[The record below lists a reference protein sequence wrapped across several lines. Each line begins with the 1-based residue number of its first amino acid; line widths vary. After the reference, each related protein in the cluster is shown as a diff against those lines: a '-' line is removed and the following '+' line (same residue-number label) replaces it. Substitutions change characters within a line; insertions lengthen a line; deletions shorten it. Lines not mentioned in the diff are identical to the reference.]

1 MRQNKKVIRQSSGI
15 DISMETFDVA
25 IVRLLEDFDIETVS
39 TKKFKNSQKGFES
52 FYQWAEKFKAKDV
65 EINFTMEATGVY
77 YESLAYFLNEKDE
90 TVHVVLPNKS
100 KKFAE
105 SLGLR
110 TKTDKI
116 DAKML
121 GQMGVER
128 KLRKWSPISPIFLKL
143 RSYTRERESLIHDRT
158 RAKNQLHALNH
169 SRASEQNTINRLG
182 AKIGFLDEQ
191 IEQAEHDIE
200 KLIENDTL
208 LYKKVKNVLT
218 VPGVRL
224 NTLAPIIAETNG
236 FAAIVN
242 IKQLTSY
249 AGYDIRIRESG
260 KWKGKNKISKKG
272 NSHIRAVLFF
282 PACTASIH
290 NKHLKKCHTR
300 IKEAKKIPMVA
311 NTAVQRKLLALI
323 FTLWKNDTMYIENY
337 ESTKAA

>member
-1 MRQNKKVIRQSSGI
+1 MRQNEKVIRQSLGI

-25 IVRLLEDFDIETVS
+25 IVHLFENFDIKTVS
-39 TKKFKNSQKGFES
+39 TNKFKNSQKGFES
-52 FYQWAEKFKAKDV
+52 FYQWTEKSKNKDV

-77 YESLAYFLNEKDE
+77 YENLAYFLNEKDE

-128 KLRKWSPISPIFLKL
+128 KLRKWSPISPLFLKL

-169 SRASEQNTINRLG
+169 SRASEQNTIKRLD
-182 AKIGFLDEQ
+182 AKIKFLDEQ
-191 IEQAEHDIE
+191 IEQVEHDIE
-200 KLIENDTL
+200 ELIESDTL
-208 LYKKVKNVLT
+208 LYEKVKNVLT
-218 VPGVRL
+218 APGVRL

-290 NKHLKKCHTR
+290 NKHLKNCHTR

-323 FTLWKNDTMYIENY
+323 FTLWKNNTIYIEDY
-337 ESTKAA
+337 ESSKAA

>member
-1 MRQNKKVIRQSSGI
+1 MRQNEKIIRQSLGI
-15 DISMETFDVA
+15 DISMETFDAA
-25 IVRLLEDFDIETVS
+25 IVQLLEDFDIKIVA
-39 TKKFKNSQKGFES
+39 TKKFKNGKNGFNS
-52 FYQWAEKFKAKDV
+52 FYQWAEKYKDKNI
-65 EINFTMEATGVY
+65 EMNFTMEATGVY
-77 YESLAYFLNEKDE
+77 YENLAYFLNENNE

-128 KLRKWSPISPIFLKL
+128 KLRKWSPISPLFLKL

-169 SRASEQNTINRLG
+169 SRASEQRTIERLYT
-182 AKIGFLDEQ
+182 KIKFLDGQ
-191 IEQAEHDIE
+191 IVQAEHDIE
-200 KLIENDTL
+200 ELIESDIIL
-208 LYKKVKNVLT
+208 SEKVKKVLT
-218 VPGVRL
+218 APGVRL

-242 IKQLTSY
+242 TKQLTSY

-282 PACTASIH
+282 PACTASIY
-290 NKHLKKCHTR
+290 NKHLKNCHSR

-323 FTLWKNDTMYIENY
+323 FTLWKNDTIYIEDY
-337 ESTKAA
+337 ESSKAA